1 MILIILKLLP
11 LFSAFTWASSGLI
24 LKKYKIKNL
33 HLFPLIES
41 SISLIIVCFIVTFT
55 NHWPVFFSYTSNL
68 YLVLISAYGLSV
80 LGTLLYI
87 ESIKRIELG
96 IVFTLATS
104 IQIALIGLLDKFI
117 NLYTF
122 NSIFILG
129 STIIITGVLT
139 INYSY
144 LKLLKKINQNK
155 IKLLGIF
162 SSLLSGMSW
171 GGTAFLADKA
181 LNDVS
186 IFDAALFRTGITLL
200 CLIPINIFQYQTII
214 KTINLKELKYLTL
227 SSLFITSSMLIWIG
241 SLKVNSGSWTTIL
254 SSSAPIFALTAG
266 YIFLKE
272 KLKQNELL
280 GVMLCLS
287 GILLVIFS
295 R

>member
-1 MILIILKLLP
+1 MNIILKLLP

>member
-1 MILIILKLLP
+1 MNIILKLLP

-129 STIIITGVLT
+129 STIILTGVLT

-186 IFDAALFRTGITLL
+186 IFDAAVFRTGITLL

>member
-1 MILIILKLLP
+1 MNIVLKLLP

-41 SISLIIVCFIVTFT
+41 SISLIIICIIVTFI
-55 NHWPVFFSYTSNL
+55 NHWPVFFSYTTNL
-68 YLVLISAYGLSV
+68 YLTLISAYGLSV

-96 IVFTLATS
+96 IVFTLTTS
-104 IQIALIGLLDKFI
+104 IQITLIGLLDKFI

-129 STIIITGVLT
+129 SAIIIIGVIT

-144 LKLLKKINQNK
+144 LKLLKTINQNK

-162 SSLLSGMSW
+162 SSLLSGISW

-181 LNDVS
+181 LNNVS
-186 IFDAALFRTGITLL
+186 IFDAALFRTSITLL
-200 CLIPINIFQYQTII
+200 CLIPINIFQYQKII
-214 KTINLKELKYLTL
+214 ETINFKELKYLTF

-254 SSSAPIFALTAG
+254 SSAAPVFALTLG

-272 KLKQNELL
+272 KLKHNELL

-287 GILLVIFS
+287 GILLIIVS

>member
-1 MILIILKLLP
+1 MNIILKLLP

-129 STIIITGVLT
+129 STIILTGVLT

-214 KTINLKELKYLTL
+214 KTTNLKELKYLTL